1 MPVGTHVERNAVEV
15 SGEVGTVVEIEAAQK
30 ILVGLAGAGVL
41 GGDHSGHG
49 FDQFADPQQWRQ
61 LEVGIA
67 DKSFRGSRRRADMML
82 RTPVYEDFLDD
93 LIPEIPWIG
102 MISGTR
108 ISESLDRHVR

>member
-1 MPVGTHVERNAVEV
+1 
-15 SGEVGTVVEIEAAQK
+15 
-30 ILVGLAGAGVL
+30 
-41 GGDHSGHG
+41 
-49 FDQFADPQQWRQ
+49 

-67 DKSFRGSRRRADMML
+67 DKPFRGSRRRADMML